1 MNHMIVC
8 HNPQQA
14 HQVLTQSLWP
24 WVKEMTMAG
33 HKLVI
38 RGEEA
43 QDDRTLKQNKFLWG
57 FVYKHVSEQAQVEG
71 IGATAEGWNLYY
83 KKMFLGYRIEK
94 TKLPGKKRPS
104 ITRTL
109 RSTKELKVK
118 AMSDYLDKVMAH
130 AATTFCVAFPAGVT
144 WESYREGG
152 R

>member
-1 MNHMIVC
+1 MV
-8 HNPQQA
+8 
-14 HQVLTQSLWP
+14 
-24 WVKEMTMAG
+24 
-33 HKLVI
+33 
-38 RGEEA
+38 
-43 QDDRTLKQNKFLWG
+43 RTEQFLALLKD
-57 FVYKHVSEQAQVEG
+57 
-71 IGATAEGWNLYY
+71 TAEHGLCLAVAPLLLPQRCQARHRNQRVQIFFP
-83 KKMFLGYRIEK
+83 KQARAGFHGTREMFLGFRIEK